1 MEKKIKLITLDLLL
15 VLILVFVFNL
25 NDAYAH
31 KIDGKEHE
39 PISCKLLNCLVRYS
53 CVNGPAIFLPRK
65 SKVGNPVF
73 LKGPGK
79 FCCLKNQHRCIF
91 FWVKFHR

>member
-1 MEKKIKLITLDLLL
+1 MEKKFKSITLNLLL

-39 PISCKLLNCLVRYS
+39 PISCKLPEDRN
-53 CVNGPAIFLPRK
+53 
-65 SKVGNPVF
+65 
-73 LKGPGK
+73 
-79 FCCLKNQHRCIF
+79 
-91 FWVKFHR
+91 